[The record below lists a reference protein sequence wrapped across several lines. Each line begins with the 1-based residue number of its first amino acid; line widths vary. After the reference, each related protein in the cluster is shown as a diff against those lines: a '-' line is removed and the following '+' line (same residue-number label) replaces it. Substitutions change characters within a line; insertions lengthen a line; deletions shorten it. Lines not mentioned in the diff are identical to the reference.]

1 MNVFGFSTITFLAT
15 VITRSFF
22 SGTST
27 SNLSNSFGSSVI
39 SNFWLFASSS
49 DPEAYYMETTLHTHT
64 NTSCVRNSLK

>member
-1 MNVFGFSTITFLAT
+1 MNVFGFSTIPFLAT

-27 SNLSNSFGSSVI
+27 SNLTNSFGSSVI
-39 SNFWLFASSS
+39 SNLWLFASSS
-49 DPEAYYMETTLHTHT
+49 EPEAYYRKTILHTHT